1 MTAFNLFG
9 KEEKKSKSGKA
20 VSKKTEVKSE
30 SKPKEEVAA
39 VAEKTS
45 SMSGLTKGVL
55 KGFYISEKSALGAS
69 ANQYSFLVAD
79 AANKSEIKKEVTKAY
94 SVKVKSVKVI
104 NTADKRR
111 DIGRH
116 PGMKPGFKKAIV
128 VLEKGF
134 SIGEAKA

>member
-9 KEEKKSKSGKA
+9 KEEKKAKTKKA
-20 VSKKTEVKSE
+20 VSKKTDVKAG
-30 SKPKEEVAA
+30 PKEETTA
-39 VAEKTS
+39 VAEKAS
-45 SMSGLTKGVL
+45 SMTGLTKGVL

-94 SVKVKSVKVI
+94 NVKVKSIKVI

-116 PGMKPGFKKAIV
+116 PGMKSGFKKAIV